1 MKTVVVLA
9 TVLLSSF
16 PRSAAAQ
23 APEAAPPGQA
33 ATARGGGR
41 GRGGPAPAPA
51 GTTVIR
57 DLVFTKIETL
67 ELSLELY
74 RPEKF
79 TGDLPVVVWTYG
91 SAWAGGG
98 KNAQAA
104 SASWL
109 AQHGYAVA
117 VIDHRGSG
125 VAPWPAQAFD
135 VKAAVRW
142 LRANAKQ
149 YSLDPARF
157 AAWGESSGG
166 HLSSILGLTG
176 DVAELEGNGGSPG
189 QSSRVQAVIDFFG
202 PSDFLQMEGHKLT
215 PNAMGHDAAT
225 SPESRLVGGAIQENK
240 DKVAR
245 ANPLTYLTPDDPP
258 FLIVH
263 GEQDPLVPFHQSELM
278 YEALKQAGRDVT
290 FYKIAGAGHG
300 GAAFYNDLTKAL
312 VLAFLDRT
320 LKARN

>member
-1 MKTVVVLA
+1 MKTVVAVA
-9 TVLLSSF
+9 TALLLGTTLLS
-16 PRSAAAQ
+16 AAEVPA
-23 APEAAPPGQA
+23 APAAPPGQ
-33 ATARGGGR
+33 RGGGR

-57 DLVFTKIETL
+57 DLVFTRIDAL

-74 RPEKF
+74 RPEQF
-79 TGDLPVVVWTYG
+79 TGTLPVVVWTFG
-91 SAWAGGG
+91 SAWGGGG
-98 KNAQAA
+98 KNAQAPN
-104 SASWL
+104 ASWL

-125 VAPWPAQAFD
+125 VAPWPAQAHD

-142 LRANAKQ
+142 LRANAQQ
-149 YSLDPARF
+149 YSLDAARF

-176 DVAELEGNGGSPG
+176 EVAELEGAGGSPG
-189 QSSRVQAVIDFFG
+189 LSSRVQAVVDFFG
-202 PSDFLQMEGHKLT
+202 PTDFLQMDAHRLS
-215 PNAMGHDAAT
+215 PANMGHDVAT

-240 DKVAR
+240 EKVAR
-245 ANPLTYLTPDDPP
+245 ANPIIYITPDDPP

-263 GEQDPLVPFHQSELM
+263 GEQDALVPFHQSELLFA
-278 YEALKQAGRDVT
+278 ALKAAGRDVT

-300 GAAFYNDLTKAL
+300 GAAFYNDLTKAM
-312 VLAFLDRT
+312 VRTFLDRH
-320 LKARN
+320 LKPAAR

>member
-1 MKTVVVLA
+1 MKTAVGLA
-9 TVLLSSF
+9 LVLLSSACLV
-16 PRSAAAQ
+16 AAD
-23 APEAAPPGQA
+23 APPSAPAPTGQ
-33 ATARGGGR
+33 RGGG

-51 GTTVIR
+51 GTTVER
-57 DLVFTKIETL
+57 NLVFSKPGTI
-67 ELSLELY
+67 ELSLDLY
-74 RPEKF
+74 RPDKF
-79 TGDLPVVVWTYG
+79 TGTLPVVVWTFG

-98 KNAQAA
+98 KQAQAGN
-104 SASWL
+104 ASWL

-125 VAPWPAQAFD
+125 VAQWPAQAFD

-142 LRANAKQ
+142 LRANAAQ
-149 YSLDPARF
+149 YALDPSRF

-176 DVAELEGNGGSPG
+176 DVAELEGDGGSPG
-189 QSSRVQAVIDFFG
+189 QSSRVQAVVDFFG
-202 PSDFLQMEGHKLT
+202 PSDFLQMEAHKLT

-240 DKVAR
+240 DKVAK

-278 YEALKQAGRDVT
+278 YEALKKAGRDVT

-300 GAAFYNDLTKAL
+300 GAAFYNDLTKAM
-312 VLAFLDRT
+312 VLAFLDRN
-320 LKARN
+320 LKPAPR